1 MMNIRLRTMWR
12 AIKHHSRSSDERI
25 QSIIEFIDKYGNYNF
40 STKNRMKQYFR
51 FKKFAM
57 QMARSCP
64 MICNTKKKNYHT
76 SVEVK
81 L

>member
-25 QSIIEFIDKYGNYNF
+25 QSIIEFIDKYGNDVP
-40 STKNRMKQYFR
+40 TKNRMKQYFR
-51 FKKFAM
+51 FKKFAT

-64 MICNTKKKNYHT
+64 IICNTKKKNYHT
-76 SVEVK
+76 FVEVK
-81 L
+81 I

>member
-1 MMNIRLRTMWR
+1 MMNIRGRMMWK
-12 AIKHHSRSSDERI
+12 AIKHQNRSSNERI
-25 QSIIEFIDKYGNYNF
+25 DSIIEFIDKYGNDIP
-40 STKNRMKQYFR
+40 TKNSMKQYFR

-64 MICNTKKKNYHT
+64 MICNTKNKNYHT
-76 SVEVK
+76 FVEVK

>member
-25 QSIIEFIDKYGNYNF
+25 QSIIGFIDKYGSYDDQ
-40 STKNRMKQYFR
+40 TKNRMKQYLR
-51 FKKFAM
+51 FKNFAT

-64 MICNTKKKNYHT
+64 MMCTTSKKNYHAF
-76 SVEVK
+76 VEVK
-81 L
+81 I